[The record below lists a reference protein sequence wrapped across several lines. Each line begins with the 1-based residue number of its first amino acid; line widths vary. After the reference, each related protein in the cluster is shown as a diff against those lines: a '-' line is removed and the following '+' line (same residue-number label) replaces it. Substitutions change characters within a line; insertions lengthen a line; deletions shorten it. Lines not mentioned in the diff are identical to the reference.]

1 MRTRFSFIAVTL
13 ALATLACSATGQT
26 TAFYFTSSPTSWVGH
41 GETRLV
47 LPSEASFSATHNV
60 YNGVSLNINT
70 GDPHFIWL
78 LDFNA
83 PNRAPLAVG
92 TYLDAIRYPSY
103 PPSLPGL
110 NFSYD
115 GRGDNTLTGYFDIL
129 EIQYGSGNSIVS
141 FAADFVQYDEGNTD
155 WWNQGSIRFNS
166 SLPIPEPAVPSLLV
180 LGCAFLLRELF
191 TRRLHAR

>member
-1 MRTRFSFIAVTL
+1 MRQKFSLIAVTL
-13 ALATLACSATGQT
+13 ALAACSAAGQT
-26 TAFYFTSSPTSWVGH
+26 TAFYFISSPTSWVGH

-47 LPSEASFSATHNV
+47 LPSEASFAATRNV
-60 YNGVSLNINT
+60 YNGVSLSINT

-83 PNRAPLAVG
+83 PNRVPLAVG
-92 TYLDAIRYPSY
+92 TYLNAIRYPSY

-141 FAADFVQYDEGNTD
+141 FAADFVQYDEGNMD

-166 SLPIPEPAVPSLLV
+166 SLPIPEPAVPSLMIV
-180 LGCAFLLRELF
+180 GCAILLRKLCQGK
-191 TRRLHAR
+191 TQ